1 MALTRTT
8 TELATAVLR
17 ELSQIDATEDA
28 DDHTEA
34 KTVITDAY
42 HDKYHELRVKEMVY
56 WAQEGIPVEIFLP
69 IRDLII
75 NEVSGAF
82 GQPMPPEVR
91 EANEQIILKKI
102 RRVTTVKHSK
112 NRTKALYF

>member
-28 DDHTEA
+28 DDHTES

-56 WAQEGIPVEIFLP
+56 WTLTSIPVEVFLP
-69 IRDLII
+69 LRDLII
-75 NEVSGAF
+75 NEVSGSF
-82 GQPMPPEVR
+82 GQPLPPDVR
-91 EANEQIILKKI
+91 EANEQLILKKL
-102 RRVTTVKHSK
+102 RRVTTVRHSK
-112 NRTKALYF
+112 NRTKALYY